1 MNRTELKQ
9 FIEGYQ
15 KFELNNAGQI
25 GVFYE
30 YFGLSKPK
38 EPSIKRL
45 FPSNYNTNKPFV
57 KAAQPAVNR
66 TRIHHYDKAYIKY
79 ALIDTLLEAIQKEHG
94 DEIITNR
101 NKLIITDAY
110 GNVMDIYKKVLINS
124 NKVYIYEIIEEDF
137 GFEYLFAYLY
147 DYRVG
152 HRSVGLIIER
162 NTRLASLDIIRIEWT
177 REKTDKK
184 TEIANFQKQ
193 LIAKSFN
200 EASESRH
207 DALIGGP
214 MNGDDPEIQKEVAK
228 RLLPELKDMVF
239 GMLYGTDGPEEEPED
254 ESNKRTKVEG
264 EGEEGGICII
274 I

>member
-1 MNRTELKQ
+1 MNQTELKQ

-45 FPSNYNTNKPFV
+45 FPSNHDTHKPFV
-57 KAAQPAVNR
+57 KAAQPAVSR
-66 TRIHHYDKAYIKY
+66 ARIHHYDKVFIED

-94 DEIITNR
+94 DEIVTNR

-124 NKVYIYEIIEEDF
+124 NQVYIYEIIKEDP

-177 REKTDKK
+177 LTREKTDKK

-193 LIAKSFN
+193 LIAKSFI

-207 DALIGGP
+207 DALVGGP
-214 MNGDDPEIQKEVAK
+214 IDSSDPKIQKEVAK
-228 RLLPELKDMVF
+228 RLLPELKDMVYD
-239 GMLYGTDGPEEEPED
+239 MLYGTEEDETNKKLKVEEEE
-254 ESNKRTKVEG
+254 EER
-264 EGEEGGICII
+264 EEGGICII
-274 I
+274 T